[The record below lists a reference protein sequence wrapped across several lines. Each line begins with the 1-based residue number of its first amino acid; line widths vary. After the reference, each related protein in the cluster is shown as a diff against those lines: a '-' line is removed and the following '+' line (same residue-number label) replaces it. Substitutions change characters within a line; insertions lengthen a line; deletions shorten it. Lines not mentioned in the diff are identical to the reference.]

1 MGRTG
6 YSRLESSQS
15 PERVWILVSVGA
27 GALPKSRGRTRS
39 RRGPCAPVSLCLLAF
54 GVYRSLARLSSPV
67 PFVPYRLPPVLLRP
81 PGVPAALWSSAGST
95 PSSPTSRPPTA
106 RCSTSAPSAP
116 WRSSQP
122 PAPTR
127 TSTRSTPASATS
139 SPSKCSLRAD
149 VLTDLT
155 RTTGSILGGWDAGG
169 RAQPQHGELH
179 PSPFRF
185 PIPWR
190 GSDWPRAA
198 LNPLAQ
204 RGYSKIL
211 LIQTQAVLT
220 VAVFPPTE

>member
-6 YSRLESSQS
+6 YSKLESSQS

-27 GALPKSRGRTRS
+27 GALPKSHGRTGS
-39 RRGPCAPVSLCLLAF
+39 RRGPLCSGFSLLVSIWCAPISGMTL
-54 GVYRSLARLSSPV
+54 
-67 PFVPYRLPPVLLRP
+67 PFVPYPLPPALLRP

-179 PSPFRF
+179 PSPFCF

-198 LNPLAQ
+198 LDPLAQ
-204 RGYSKIL
+204 RGSSKIL
-211 LIQTQAVLT
+211 LIQTRAVLT